1 MTKVQTQRSLY
12 FIFALS
18 GFSGLLYES
27 VWSHY
32 LKLFLGHAAYA
43 QALVLIIFMGG
54 MALGA
59 WLVSRNSHYFRNL
72 LLGYALIEAVIGV
85 FGLIFHP
92 LFQIILA
99 GSFDTVIPA
108 LGTPL
113 SVQIYKFTV
122 ASLLILPQS
131 VLLGATFPLMSGGF
145 IRKYPDVPGKTI
157 SMLYFANSIG
167 AALALLVSAFYMIEK
182 FGLPGTIFTAGLLN
196 IAIAIV
202 VYGLVKG
209 PGLLDLEN
217 STRSTRPGRWPW
229 VFLAASFFTGM
240 ASFIYEIAWIRMLS
254 MVLGA
259 STHSFELMLSAFI
272 TGLAIGGYWIRKR
285 IDTLQDPVG
294 FAGIIQIVM
303 GLLAFSTIF
312 LYGYSFEIMAFFMAA
327 LDTTDQSYAAFNL
340 VSHAIA
346 LLIMLPATICA
357 GMTLPLFTFILFKQG
372 HGEKSIG
379 QIYASNTIGA
389 ICGVLFT
396 VFIGMPMLG
405 LKGSILAGALI
416 DIALG
421 MALLVWFAS
430 TVKLRYPLRTA
441 SLCLILFVYAGL
453 FYDFNTRR
461 MASGVFRHG
470 AVELDASSEI
480 LFHQDGKTSSI
491 TVSDWNKTNVSIF
504 TNGKPDAAIT
514 MDQSMS
520 PSSDEAT
527 MVLLSALPVSIHP
540 EAKTVA
546 NIGMGSGLTSHVSL
560 TWPGIERVDT
570 IEIEEAMIRGARHF
584 LPRTE
589 KVFNDPRS
597 FIHIDDARTFFS
609 TYHHKYDIII
619 SEPSNP
625 WVSGVSSLFT
635 QEFYSSVKSHLNED
649 GIFVQWLQIYEF
661 NLDLMIS
668 VLKALS
674 SEFPYY
680 SVYFADKGNLVLV
693 AGIDKPV
700 SLPSASIFTAGD
712 MADQLSRIYI
722 NNLHDLNFRFLGD
735 QQLYNPYIAHFSIP
749 PNSDFFPILDLKAP
763 KARFLDQNVSEI
775 LNLRLDAVPVLDI
788 LYRRNFRD
796 SLEMTV
802 NNYHPETADAGIAY
816 WIFRF
821 FDGGEYNAAHYAYAA
836 AVRYLTESARNC
848 DQIVDAALWIDS
860 LYLLIGKTVGYLAP
874 EQIDRMI
881 SAFTPDCEQRSL
893 STEQDSWLQ
902 LYRAIGNINS
912 NDIISSANTL
922 LQSSDSL
929 NIYQEKFVLMS
940 LLAAL
945 VSNDQHEQ
953 ASTLWKERMAEH
965 FIIGGDMALEVQLLL
980 AQINLSAPAT
990 P

>member
-1 MTKVQTQRSLY
+1 MTTGQTQRSLY

-18 GFSGLLYES
+18 GFSGLLYQS

-72 LLGYALIEAVIGV
+72 LLGYALIEAIIGV
-85 FGLIFHP
+85 FGLVFHP
-92 LFQIILA
+92 LFQFVLDV
-99 GSFDTVIPA
+99 SFDSIIPA

-113 SVQIYKFTV
+113 SVQLYKFSV

-131 VLLGATFPLMSGGF
+131 ILLGATFPLMSGGF
-145 IRKYPDVPGKTI
+145 IRKYPDAPGKTI
-157 SMLYFANSIG
+157 SVLYFANSIG
-167 AALALLVSAFYMIEK
+167 AALALLVSAFYLIGK

-196 IAIAIV
+196 IALAIGM
-202 VYGLVKG
+202 YGLVKG
-209 PGLLDLEN
+209 PGLLNLDTARTV
-217 STRSTRPGRWPW
+217 SKSGHWPW

-240 ASFIYEIAWIRMLS
+240 ASFIYEVAWIRMLS
-254 MVLGA
+254 MVLGS

-272 TGLAIGGYWIRKR
+272 TGLAIGGYWIRKH
-285 IDTLQDPVG
+285 IDKLQDPVG
-294 FAGIIQIVM
+294 FAGIIQVIM

-312 LYGYSFEIMAFFMAA
+312 LYGYSFEIMSFFMTA
-327 LDTTDQSYAAFNL
+327 LDQTDKGYILFSI

-357 GMTLPLFTFILFKQG
+357 GMTLPLFTFILYKQG

-379 QIYASNTIGA
+379 QIYSSNTIGA
-389 ICGVLFT
+389 IFGVVFT

-421 MALLVWFAS
+421 MVLLMYFSS
-430 TVKLRYPLRTA
+430 TLKLKYPLRTA

-470 AVELDASSEI
+470 SVELDAKADI
-480 LFHQDGKTSSI
+480 LFHQDGKTASV
-491 TVSDWNKTNVSIF
+491 TVSEWNQTNISIF

-514 MDQSMS
+514 MDQSIA
-520 PSSDEAT
+520 PSADEAT
-527 MVLLSALPVSIHP
+527 MALLAALPISVYP
-540 EAKTVA
+540 DAKTVA
-546 NIGMGSGLTSHVSL
+546 NIGMGSGLTSHVTL
-560 TWPGIERVDT
+560 NWPGIERVDT
-570 IEIEEAMIRGARHF
+570 IEIEEAMIRGARYF

-609 TYHHKYDIII
+609 TFRLRYDIII

-635 QEFYSSVKSHLNED
+635 REFYRSIKPHLNEN

-661 NLDLMIS
+661 NLELMIS

-674 SEFPYY
+674 AEFPYY
-680 SVYFADKGNLVLV
+680 SIYFADKGNLLLI
-693 AGIDKPV
+693 AGVDQPV
-700 SLPSASIFTAGD
+700 NMPNAAIFSAPE
-712 MADQLSRIYI
+712 MANQLSRIHI
-722 NNLHDLNFRFLGD
+722 NNVHDLNFRFLGD
-735 QQLYNPYIAHFSIP
+735 QHLYNPFIGHFP
-749 PNSDFFPILDLKAP
+749 VPVNSDFFPILDLRAP
-763 KARFLDQNVSEI
+763 KARFLNQTVSEL

-788 LYRRNFRD
+788 LYRHRSRD
-796 SLEMTV
+796 HELTV
-802 NNYHPETADAGIAY
+802 DNYHPETSDAGIAY
-816 WIFRF
+816 WIYRF
-821 FDGGEYNAAHYAYAA
+821 FEGGSYNAANFAYAA
-836 AVRYLTESARNC
+836 AVTHLLESAQNC
-848 DQIVDAALWIDS
+848 TQPVDTALWTDS
-860 LYLLIGKTVGYLAP
+860 LYLLMGKTVSYLTP
-874 EQIDRMI
+874 NQIDRMI
-881 SAFTPDCEQRSL
+881 AAFTPDCGEQVL
-893 STEQDSWLQ
+893 SSDQNHWLQ
-902 LYRAIGNINS
+902 LFSALGHI
-912 NDIISSANTL
+912 DIDGIIASTRPL
-922 LQSSDSL
+922 LESDNSL
-929 NIYQEKFVLMS
+929 NIYQRKFVLMS

-945 VSNDQHEQ
+945 VSNNEHEQ
-953 ASTLWKERMAEH
+953 ASALWRDSMAEL
-965 FIIGGDMALEVQLLL
+965 FIVRGDMALEIQLLL
-980 AQINLSAPAT
+980 AQIRLTNPAN